1 MRGNTDI
8 PHGYGLFRHALT
20 QVTELARPDLE
31 KLCGG
36 NILLAGC
43 TSFFGKWLTE
53 CLLWANAELHLNL
66 ELTLI
71 TRNRASVSCPNA
83 TLQSASRAAR
93 H

>member
-36 NILLAGC
+36 NILLAAAPLF
-43 TSFFGKWLTE
+43 S
-53 CLLWANAELHLNL
+53 ANGLQNAFCGQM
-66 ELTLI
+66 
-71 TRNRASVSCPNA
+71 RNYI
-83 TLQSASRAAR
+83 
-93 H
+93 